1 MKSNLLIILFS
12 CLLASFSTDGNAPLS
27 DPVHDDISLW
37 QLVSIKGR
45 TIQYAD
51 EQQPITLQINSESKT
66 ISGHAGC
73 NNYFGNYL
81 LGKPCSSKELPYLQH
96 ISISQIGSTKMVC
109 PDNFMQLEQ
118 KYLPLLEKANRM
130 QMTDDE
136 LILYQNNKEILRY
149 DHLVR

>member
-1 MKSNLLIILFS
+1 MKSNLLILLFS
-12 CLLASFSTDGNAPLS
+12 CLLAAFSTNGNSTLPN
-27 DPVHDDISLW
+27 PIQDDISLW

-51 EQQPITLQINSESKT
+51 EQQPITLQINTESNT
-66 ISGHAGC
+66 ISGHSGC
-73 NNYFGNYL
+73 NNYFANYR

-96 ISISQIGSTKMVC
+96 ISISQINSTKMVC

-118 KYLPLLEKANRM
+118 KYLPLLEKANRI